1 MVPVRGAL
9 TRTQQLSELADSI
22 KKGGI
27 YSVRVADDEAGIEGS
42 FWLCRVLK
50 KPEQATSDILHCGG
64 HFKAGAWLVDIKWLS
79 FQKTNSSGGRVYK
92 ELSPK
97 AAISVGCIIDIGA
110 VCVSTDRN
118 FRVLSQ
124 AEHARIASST

>member
-1 MVPVRGAL
+1 
-9 TRTQQLSELADSI
+9 
-22 KKGGI
+22 
-27 YSVRVADDEAGIEGS
+27 
-42 FWLCRVLK
+42 VLK
-50 KPEQATSDILHCGG
+50 KAVGLRSTMKDSGKGWVFISTEKHSDRRDWSPLKRFVHGE
-64 HFKAGAWLVDIKWLS
+64 
-79 FQKTNSSGGRVYK
+79 RVYK

-97 AAISVGCIIDIGA
+97 AVISVGCIIDIGA